1 VVLRNLGKNE
11 NYIASFYEIEAY
23 EGSPEVWD
31 QAEHL
36 LDMTE
41 ADISL
46 ANGDSR
52 VRPYLLFYLKSCFR
66 LLLDVISLC
75 ALGTP

>member
-1 VVLRNLGKNE
+1 MSKEYQLLEDRIRN
-11 NYIASFYEIEAY
+11 IASFYEIEAY

-31 QAEHL
+31 QTEHL

-46 ANGDSR
+46 AIG
-52 VRPYLLFYLKSCFR
+52 R
-66 LLLDVISLC
+66 L
-75 ALGTP
+75 P